1 MDFGLFYYRQARLQN
16 AADSA
21 ATAVAASIES
31 TDEDMKK
38 TALSYLKKNGMNYDE
53 DKIQIKITKR
63 GLLDEA
69 AAADD
74 YLTTGYLKLEVKVE
88 TGTIFGPLLHL
99 DSLMLHSSSFVKVS
113 ADYTNRMPRALNYTL
128 FAGSSNGT
136 NADAAMQINGRTGTV
151 TNILS
156 SGLESFLNGV
166 NENLI
171 QPLIGFLEEL
181 RIILT
186 LFILTFRKL
195 LPMVIF
201 IQIQLLTSAC
211 RLLMFRVLKT
221 ETCRKPRKIPTVNQS
236 RLSTRTAH
244 LNIRLMKT
252 VITFTK

>member
-1 MDFGLFYYRQARLQN
+1 MFASIFATTAFLLIVAMIMDFGLFYYRQARLQN

-31 TDEDMKK
+31 TDEDMKR

-156 SGLESFLNGV
+156 SGS
-166 NENLI
+166 
-171 QPLIGFLEEL
+171 
-181 RIILT
+181 
-186 LFILTFRKL
+186 
-195 LPMVIF
+195 
-201 IQIQLLTSAC
+201 S
-211 RLLMFRVLKT
+211 
-221 ETCRKPRKIPTVNQS
+221 
-236 RLSTRTAH
+236 
-244 LNIRLMKT
+244 
-252 VITFTK
+252 